1 MNKMKKYLLFF
12 VFFGVFTCTLSAQD
26 KESDVIK
33 NDPVL
38 LDSGS
43 ILSQLK
49 EQLGVQLKTQLK
61 EQFETQVKTGFDSLS
76 RKELNH
82 AIDSMVLILDEVI
95 KQSKDVSMDSLDVV
109 YNALSNF
116 NFKLNDQDA
125 STGTL
130 LKKEDLLEFYE
141 SFTSQSVKTRKE
153 LLSIRRIWNRDKKA
167 QRLSESL
174 VNYMN
179 DSGFWIIME
188 KTLDNMFGNM
198 MPTSK

>member
-1 MNKMKKYLLFF
+1 MKKNLLLF
-12 VFFGVFTCTLSAQD
+12 VFLAVFAYSLTAQD
-26 KESDVIK
+26 KESDIIK
-33 NDPVL
+33 NEPVL

-76 RKELNH
+76 KKELNH
-82 AIDSMVLILDEVI
+82 AIDSMVLMLDEVI
-95 KQSKDVSMDSLDVV
+95 EQSKDVSIDSLDIV

-116 NFKLNDQDA
+116 NFKLNDQE
-125 STGTL
+125 SSEVSL
-130 LKKEDLLEFYE
+130 LEEEDLLEFYQ
-141 SFTSQSVKTRKE
+141 SLTSQSVKTRKE
-153 LLSIRRIWNRDKKA
+153 LSSIRRIWNRDKKA
-167 QRLSESL
+167 RRLSESL

-179 DSGFWIIME
+179 KSGFWEIME
-188 KTLDNMFGNM
+188 KMLDNMFGNM

>member
-1 MNKMKKYLLFF
+1 MKKYLLFF
-12 VFFGVFTCTLSAQD
+12 VFFGVFAYTLSAQD

-33 NDPVL
+33 NEPVL

-61 EQFETQVKTGFDSLS
+61 EQFESQVKTGFDSLS

-125 STGTL
+125 SDGSL
-130 LKKEDLLEFYE
+130 LEKEDLLEFYE

-167 QRLSESL
+167 RRLSESL

-179 DSGFWIIME
+179 ESGFWEIME
-188 KTLDNMFGNM
+188 KMLDNMVGNM
-198 MPTSK
+198 TPTSK

>member
-1 MNKMKKYLLFF
+1 MKKYLLLFLF
-12 VFFGVFTCTLSAQD
+12 LGVFTYTLSAQD
-26 KESDVIK
+26 KESDIIK
-33 NDPVL
+33 NEPVL

-49 EQLGVQLKTQLK
+49 EQLGVQLETQLK

-82 AIDSMVLILDEVI
+82 AIDSMVLMLDEVI

-125 STGTL
+125 SDGSL
-130 LKKEDLLEFYE
+130 LEKEDLLEFYE

-167 QRLSESL
+167 RRLSESL

-179 DSGFWIIME
+179 ESGFWEIME
-188 KTLDNMFGNM
+188 KMLDNMFGNM

>member
-1 MNKMKKYLLFF
+1 MKKYLLLFLF
-12 VFFGVFTCTLSAQD
+12 LGVFTCTLSAQD

-33 NDPVL
+33 NNPVL

-82 AIDSMVLILDEVI
+82 AIDSMVLMLDEVI

-167 QRLSESL
+167 RRLSESL

-179 DSGFWIIME
+179 ESGFWEIME
-188 KTLDNMFGNM
+188 KMLDNMFGNM

>member
-1 MNKMKKYLLFF
+1 MKKHLLLFLF
-12 VFFGVFTCTLSAQD
+12 LGVFTYTLSAQD
-26 KESDVIK
+26 KEPDIIK

-82 AIDSMVLILDEVI
+82 AIDSMVLMLDEVI

-125 STGTL
+125 SDGSL
-130 LKKEDLLEFYE
+130 LEKEDLLEFYE

-167 QRLSESL
+167 RRLSESL

-179 DSGFWIIME
+179 ESGFWEIME
-188 KTLDNMFGNM
+188 KMLDNMFGNM
-198 MPTSK
+198 TPTSK

>member
-1 MNKMKKYLLFF
+1 MKKHLLLFLF
-12 VFFGVFTCTLSAQD
+12 LGVFTYTLSAQD
-26 KESDVIK
+26 KEPDIIK

-49 EQLGVQLKTQLK
+49 EQL
-61 EQFETQVKTGFDSLS
+61 KTGFDSLS

-82 AIDSMVLILDEVI
+82 AIDSMVLMLDEVI

-125 STGTL
+125 SDGSL
-130 LKKEDLLEFYE
+130 LEKEDLLEFYE

-167 QRLSESL
+167 RRLSESL

-179 DSGFWIIME
+179 ESGFWEIME
-188 KTLDNMFGNM
+188 KMLDNMFGNM
-198 MPTSK
+198 TPTSK

>member
-1 MNKMKKYLLFF
+1 MNKMKKNLLLF
-12 VFFGVFTCTLSAQD
+12 VFLAVFAYSLTAQD
-26 KESDVIK
+26 KESDIIK
-33 NDPVL
+33 NEPVL

-61 EQFETQVKTGFDSLS
+61 EQFESQVKTGFDSLS
-76 RKELNH
+76 KKELNH
-82 AIDSMVLILDEVI
+82 AIDSMVLALDEI
-95 KQSKDVSMDSLDVV
+95 IEQSKNVSKDSLDIV

-116 NFKLNDQDA
+116 NFKLNDQDV
-125 STGTL
+125 SDGSL
-130 LKKEDLLEFYE
+130 LEKEDLLEFYE

-167 QRLSESL
+167 RRLSESL

-179 DSGFWIIME
+179 KSGFWEIME
-188 KTLDNMFGNM
+188 KMIDNMFGNM

>member
-1 MNKMKKYLLFF
+1 MKKYLLLFLF
-12 VFFGVFTCTLSAQD
+12 LGVFTCTLSAQD

-33 NDPVL
+33 NNPVL

-167 QRLSESL
+167 RRLSESL

-179 DSGFWIIME
+179 ESGFWEIVE
-188 KTLDNMFGNM
+188 KMLDNMFGNM

>member
-12 VFFGVFTCTLSAQD
+12 VFFGVFAYTLSAQD

-33 NDPVL
+33 NEPVL

-61 EQFETQVKTGFDSLS
+61 EQFESQVKTGFDSLS

-125 STGTL
+125 SDGSL
-130 LKKEDLLEFYE
+130 LEKEDLLEFYE

-167 QRLSESL
+167 RRLSESL

-179 DSGFWIIME
+179 ESGFWEIME
-188 KTLDNMFGNM
+188 KMLDNMVGNM
-198 MPTSK
+198 TPTSK

>member
-1 MNKMKKYLLFF
+1 MKKYLLLFLF
-12 VFFGVFTCTLSAQD
+12 LGVFTCTLSAQD

-167 QRLSESL
+167 RRLSESL

-179 DSGFWIIME
+179 ESGFWEIME
-188 KTLDNMFGNM
+188 KMLDNMFGNM

>member
-1 MNKMKKYLLFF
+1 MKKYLLLFLF
-12 VFFGVFTCTLSAQD
+12 LGVFTYTLSAQD
-26 KESDVIK
+26 KESDIIK
-33 NDPVL
+33 NEPVL

-82 AIDSMVLILDEVI
+82 AIDSMVLMLDEVI

-167 QRLSESL
+167 RRLSESL

-179 DSGFWIIME
+179 ESGFWEIME
-188 KTLDNMFGNM
+188 KMLDNMFGNM

>member
-1 MNKMKKYLLFF
+1 MKKYLLLFLF
-12 VFFGVFTCTLSAQD
+12 LGVFTCTLSAQD

-61 EQFETQVKTGFDSLS
+61 EQFETQVKMGFDSLS

-167 QRLSESL
+167 RRLSESL

-179 DSGFWIIME
+179 ESGFWEIME
-188 KTLDNMFGNM
+188 KMLDNMFGNM

>member
-1 MNKMKKYLLFF
+1 MKKYLLLFLF
-12 VFFGVFTCTLSAQD
+12 LGVFTCTLSAQD

-153 LLSIRRIWNRDKKA
+153 LLSIKRIRDRDEKA
-167 QRLSESL
+167 RRLSESL
-174 VNYMN
+174 VSYMN
-179 DSGFWIIME
+179 ESGFWEIME
-188 KTLDNMFGNM
+188 KMLDNMFGNM